1 MLSLLILFSKLMFI
15 LATIIIYSCIC
26 IKKKYINV
34 ILNFI
39 CIIAVIY
46 LGLGLN
52 DNVMY
57 QIFYSTTTLSLSL
70 VILMYNYKTFV
81 HLKTDNN

>member
-15 LATIIIYSCIC
+15 LATLSSFIVVFVL
-26 IKKKYINV
+26 KKYINV

-46 LGLGLN
+46 LGLELN